1 MIDQAE
7 SLRKRMMA
15 SKYVKRKQ
23 LAEKVEEEV
32 VPAPIEVEESYEDKY
47 EDSYEDED
55 KDEYEDDYED
65 DYEDKYEDRINSEKS
80 GTAENESVLEES
92 ENIEKDTKEKEMPLP
107 ESGLVKIYAVVSGKG
122 GVGKTNVSVNLS
134 IALAMKGKKVLLMD
148 ADIGMTNADIVM
160 GLFYEYDLF
169 DYLEGRVEL
178 SEIIYDGPNGIKV
191 ISGGAGLL
199 EMNLLDKEAQ
209 KTLIKDLIKLG
220 GFDVMVIDNGAGIS
234 KETLSFITFAHEV
247 ILVTT
252 PEPTAITDAYRVLK
266 TISHYELKSTVKLI
280 VNKVSSKENAK
291 EAFEKLE
298 STCKS
303 FLSLELENCGYIFD
317 DTRVE
322 KAIMKQEP
330 VILSYPNA
338 LSSGNIHDIAGII
351 LDETLFISNI
361 STIKQLGN
369 RFMKIFGT

>member
-15 SKYVKRKQ
+15 SKYIKRK
-23 LAEKVEEEV
+23 AAVEAVEVVDEKVEEV
-32 VPAPIEVEESYEDKY
+32 LPFLIEEKEIVILEESD
-47 EDSYEDED
+47 
-55 KDEYEDDYED
+55 
-65 DYEDKYEDRINSEKS
+65 I
-80 GTAENESVLEES
+80 TENESVILGESDIIDEES
-92 ENIEKDTKEKEMPLP
+92 VILGESDIVEKVTEEKEMQIPDT
-107 ESGLVKIYAVVSGKG
+107 GLVKIYAVVSGKG

-134 IALAMKGKKVLLMD
+134 IAMAMKGKKVLLMD

-160 GLFYEYDLF
+160 GLYYEYDLF
-169 DYLEGRVEL
+169 DYLEGRVAL
-178 SEIIYDGPNGIKV
+178 SDIIYEGPNGIKV

-199 EMNLLDKEAQ
+199 EMNLLDQEAQ
-209 KTLIKDLIKLG
+209 EILIKDLIKLG

-298 STCKS
+298 STCRA
-303 FLSLELENCGYIFD
+303 FLSLELENTGYIFD

>member
-1 MIDQAE
+1 MNDQAE

-15 SKYVKRKQ
+15 SKLYKRNRTEETS
-23 LAEKVEEEV
+23 AAPIVEEKTKNIQEEQQEKQKES
-32 VPAPIEVEESYEDKY
+32 IEQTE
-47 EDSYEDED
+47 
-55 KDEYEDDYED
+55 
-65 DYEDKYEDRINSEKS
+65 
-80 GTAENESVLEES
+80 A
-92 ENIEKDTKEKEMPLP
+92 KEKAVTLEVLTKPLKENV
-107 ESGLVKIYAVVSGKG
+107 ESKGEGLVKIYAVVSGKG

-134 IALAMKGKKVLLMD
+134 IAMATKGRKVLLMD
-148 ADIGMTNADIVM
+148 ADIGMTNADIIM
-160 GLFYEYDLF
+160 GIHYEYDLF

-178 SEIIYDGPNGIKV
+178 SEIIYDGPKGIKV

-199 EMNLLDKEAQ
+199 EMNLLDEKAQ
-209 KTLIKDLIKLG
+209 KTLISDLIELG
-220 GFDVMVIDNGAGIS
+220 GFEVMVIDNGAGIS
-234 KETLSFITFAHEV
+234 RETLSFITFAHEV

-280 VNKVSSKENAK
+280 VNKVSSKEHAL

-298 STCKS
+298 STCKA

-317 DTRVE
+317 DARVE

-330 VILSYPNA
+330 VMLSYPNA
-338 LSSGNIHDIAGII
+338 LSSGNIHDITGII
-351 LDETLFISNI
+351 LDETVFISNI

>member
-1 MIDQAE
+1 MNDQAE

-15 SKYVKRKQ
+15 SKRYKRNR
-23 LAEKVEEEV
+23 AEEKASTPPMEEEKMQDIMEAQEEKHMETGK
-32 VPAPIEVEESYEDKY
+32 PADEESTVVSMEVLT
-47 EDSYEDED
+47 EATEE
-55 KDEYEDDYED
+55 EAE
-65 DYEDKYEDRINSEKS
+65 RIP
-80 GTAENESVLEES
+80 
-92 ENIEKDTKEKEMPLP
+92 D
-107 ESGLVKIYAVVSGKG
+107 GLVKIYAVVSGKG

-134 IALAMKGKKVLLMD
+134 IAMADKGKKVLLMD
-148 ADIGMTNADIVM
+148 ADIGMTNADILM
-160 GLFYEYDLF
+160 GIHYEHDLF
-169 DYLEGRVEL
+169 DYLEGRVKL
-178 SEIIYDGPNGIKV
+178 AEIIYEGPRGIKV

-199 EMNLLDKEAQ
+199 EMNLLDEKAQ
-209 KTLIKDLIKLG
+209 KTLIKDLIELG

-234 KETLSFITFAHEV
+234 RETLSFITFAHEV

-280 VNKVSSKENAK
+280 VNKVSSKEHAE

-298 STCKS
+298 STCKA

-317 DTRVE
+317 DSRVE

-351 LDETLFISNI
+351 LDETVFISNI